1 MLICGCVNNLI
12 KQKIPNMEVLLDNVI
27 PEDHP
32 RTFTTN
38 ASEHKDLIKIKQAVK
53 AIDGVES
60 IEFTDAI
67 FPKQFKVKVSKM
79 VEVRFVEEA
88 VNDVGFNA
96 LPREYLSF

>member
-1 MLICGCVNNLI
+1 
-12 KQKIPNMEVLLDNVI
+12 MEILLDNVI
-27 PEDHP
+27 PEEHP

-38 ASEHKDLIKIKQAVK
+38 ACEHKDVIKVKQAVL

-60 IEFTDAI
+60 IEFLDVI

-79 VEVRFVEEA
+79 IEVRFVEEA

>member
-1 MLICGCVNNLI
+1 
-12 KQKIPNMEVLLDNVI
+12 MEILLDNVI
-27 PEDHP
+27 PKDHP

-38 ASEHKDLIKIKQAVK
+38 ASEHKDVIKVKQAVL

-60 IEFTDAI
+60 IEFLDVV

-79 VEVRFVEEA
+79 IEVRFVEEA

-96 LPREYLSF
+96 IPREYLSF